1 MILLITSS
9 SDLIGKAKI
18 NAASYVS
25 WDLTPRQICDLELL
39 MNGGFYPLK
48 GFLPEEDYKRQ
59 AVTSAGMGC
68 MAALDAEKF
77 IAEND

>member
-1 MILLITSS
+1 MLENHKSVNELYLS
-9 SDLIGKAKI
+9 SDLIGQAKI

-48 GFLPEEDYKRQ
+48 GFLIEEDYNL
-59 AVTSAGMGC
+59 S
-68 MAALDAEKF
+68 L
-77 IAEND
+77 IHI